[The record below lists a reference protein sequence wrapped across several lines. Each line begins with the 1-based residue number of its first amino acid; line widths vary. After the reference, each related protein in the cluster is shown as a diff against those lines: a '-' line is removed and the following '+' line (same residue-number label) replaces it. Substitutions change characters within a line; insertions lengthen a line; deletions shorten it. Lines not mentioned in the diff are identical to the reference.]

1 MNLMEAVRRRILKF
15 LRLEK
20 LADNPNDERY
30 TFICD
35 EDNIKEQQI
44 KEYKMWYIGDSNEL
58 SNYYMNEIAYGSHD
72 EPIYNANRHS
82 YFWSQSVKEFK
93 YKKVHSG
100 VPNAITTTLVNA
112 IGNPKI
118 EIKEQEIIE
127 ENPLNEV
134 ATESLLT
141 DEQKPTPF
149 KDRLDKII
157 DKTKFYRL
165 LNQQQMP
172 LTLVEGWGAFK
183 ICFDLELSKSVM
195 IQYYE
200 ADRVEFVYKSGILI
214 GIIYKD
220 YYHYKKHN
228 YVLFETRRI
237 QNNNSL
243 IEFELFKLEKNNEVT
258 PVPLNTIPELEGLQ
272 SIEIPN
278 LNKILGVPS
287 KLLFDPLNKN
297 YGRSI
302 FAGKIDLFDDLD
314 QCLSQESQTI
324 RVSTPVEY
332 IPVDLMPKGI
342 EGTAKAPNTFNRQ
355 FIELPS
361 APNGDGAVNGQIQT
375 TQPQLNFAQYSE
387 SAKSILDFILT
398 GLLSPATMGID
409 IAKKD
414 NADAQREKEKVTIM
428 TRNNIIDSQTDI
440 IKDVLNLAMCLQ
452 EYIEKGTIS
461 IQEYDISVTFNEFAN
476 PSFENELETLYPI
489 WSGGGMSTKKYV
501 DLIWGDK
508 LSDKERE
515 EEIAWLDS
523 QREKDNLTLGDFED
537 EGEVGT
543 GLSTQTEQTDI
554 IDQVEQ

>member
-1 MNLMEAVRRRILKF
+1 MNILEAVRRRILKF
-15 LRLEK
+15 LRLER

-35 EDNIKEQQI
+35 EDNIIEQQI

-58 SNYYMNEIAYGSHD
+58 ANYYVNEISYGSYD
-72 EPIYNANRHS
+72 EPIYNINRRN
-82 YFWSQSVKEFK
+82 YFWAQSVKESK

-100 VPNAITTTLVNA
+100 IPNAIVTTLVNA
-112 IGNPKI
+112 IGNPRI
-118 EIKEQEIIE
+118 EVKEI
-127 ENPLNEV
+127 
-134 ATESLLT
+134 ASESDDSLFT
-141 DEQKPTPF
+141 DEQKPTPL

-157 DKTKFYRL
+157 ESTKLYRMI
-165 LNQQQMP
+165 NQQQMP
-172 LTLVEGWGAFK
+172 LTMVEGWGAWK
-183 ICFDLELSKSVM
+183 LSFDLDLSNSIM
-195 IQYYE
+195 FQYYE

-220 YYHYKKHN
+220 YYRFKKNN

-258 PVPLNTIPELEGLQ
+258 PVPLETIPELEGIK

-287 KLLFDPLNKN
+287 KFFFDPLNKN

-314 QCLSQESQTI
+314 QCLSQDSQTI

-332 IPVDLMPKGI
+332 IPVDLMPKGVD
-342 EGTAKAPNTFNRQ
+342 GTAKLPNTFNRQ

-361 APNGDGAVNGQIQT
+361 APNGDGEVNNRVTT

-387 SAKSILDFILT
+387 SAKAKLDFILT
-398 GLLSPATMGID
+398 GILSPATMGIE

-414 NADAQREKEKVTIM
+414 NAEAQREKEKVTIM
-428 TRNNIIDSQTDI
+428 TRNNIIDSQVDI
-440 IKDVLNLAMCLQ
+440 LKNLLNLALCLQ
-452 EYIEKGTIS
+452 EYVTTGTIS
-461 IQEYDISVTFNEFAN
+461 ILEYEISVTFNEFAN
-476 PSFENELETLYPI
+476 PSFENELNTLYPV
-489 WSGGGMSTKKYV
+489 WSGGGISTKKYV

-508 LSDKERE
+508 LSDKEKS
-515 EEIAWLDS
+515 EEIAWLDN

-543 GLSTQTEQTDI
+543 DIPEQTEQTDI
-554 IDQVEQ
+554 INQVE